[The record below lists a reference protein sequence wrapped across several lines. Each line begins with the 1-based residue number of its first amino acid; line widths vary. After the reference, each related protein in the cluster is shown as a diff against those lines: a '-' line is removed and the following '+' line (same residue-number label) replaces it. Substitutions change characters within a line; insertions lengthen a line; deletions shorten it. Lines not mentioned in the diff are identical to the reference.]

1 MTGTSGYMSPEQA
14 RGQPLDARSDIYS
27 LGRVL
32 TELAGEAPPARL
44 TAILEKAQAADPA
57 QRWQS
62 AGELRTALEALVA
75 RRRWPNRFLMAAV
88 AAAAALLVTGL
99 WPVPAPR
106 TRVTQLTHGGRLING
121 MLAVHGG
128 RILYV
133 SGAEA
138 PDQVAARIWD
148 EFRSI
153 STEGGEP
160 RRERMPFLN
169 PEYSSFLFPADSRR
183 GVILILSGVPES
195 PRGEL
200 WLAGFD
206 GSRPRRISEAAGD
219 GAYSVS
225 PDLKTLLRVAQEGL
239 FARPVDGGLE
249 RLLVRIDWNTPSY
262 TFWHP
267 SGKRVGFLL
276 LKDGPLNDL
285 GGKA

>member
-1 MTGTSGYMSPEQA
+1 MGWSG
-14 RGQPLDARSDIYS
+14 I
-27 LGRVL
+27 
-32 TELAGEAPPARL
+32 
-44 TAILEKAQAADPA
+44 
-57 QRWQS
+57 
-62 AGELRTALEALVA
+62 
-75 RRRWPNRFLMAAV
+75 
-88 AAAAALLVTGL
+88 
-99 WPVPAPR
+99 
-106 TRVTQLTHGGRLING
+106 ING

-169 PEYSSFLFPADSRR
+169 PEYSSFLFPADSRH
-183 GVILILSGVPES
+183 GVILILSGVLES

-206 GSRPRRISEAAGD
+206 GSRPRRIGEAAGD

-276 LKDGPLNDL
+276 LKDGPSTIWEVRRDGTGLRPLLPEFQAEQVCRQLVARREEVVLRLPGGDL
-285 GGKA
+285 RAREPALARLDEEARTAAFDGRFGPLLHPL